1 MLMLQKHMQK
11 KHRNTCAKCSLRM
24 IMSYKQGTSRTITRL
39 SVSCIY
45 SPTCSTYMFLCIS
58 RFGVFKGIKLG
69 ISRLLRCRGSKY
81 DGGYDPVPKKTLNN
95 GEENG
100 ISI

>member
-1 MLMLQKHMQK
+1 MQK
-11 KHRNTCAKCSLRM
+11 KHRNTCSKCSLKM
-24 IMSYKQGTSRTITRL
+24 IMSYKQGTSRAVTRL

-58 RFGVFKGIKLG
+58 RFGLLKGIKLG

-81 DGGYDPVPKKTLNN
+81 DGGYDPVPKKSLKN
-95 GEENG
+95 GVENG
-100 ISI
+100 ISV